1 MNIMQTV
8 LIDLLYSVV
17 SIIALY
23 TIRHYI
29 FTLNRL
35 FFRPRQPYV
44 DIGAA
49 DWPSV
54 TIFVPAHNEELVIGD
69 MMESLLKVD
78 YPHDRLLIVP
88 INDRSTDRTKDIL
101 DKYAEEL
108 PVLVKPYHRVS
119 GKCGKS
125 SALKEVEHLY
135 ESEIYLVFDADYLP
149 GKGLI
154 KQLVSPFFDPEVGA
168 VMGRVVP
175 YNIKTSLLTRILD
188 LERSGGYQVDQQAR
202 MNLHMVPQFGGT
214 VGGVRTSALKSI
226 GGWRSDALAED
237 TDVTMRMT
245 LEGWKVA
252 YQNRSECYE
261 EVPENWFA
269 RIRQI
274 TRWAKGHNQ
283 SCARY
288 FFPLLRQLGKLPTLA
303 VLDGL
308 MLLGVFLMPL
318 LLLVGWTLSLILF
331 YMGNNIVNLF
341 MLILAISTYNTL
353 GNFATFFEVA
363 SATRL
368 DGSGKRIL
376 LLPFL
381 SLGFLVSIITVSWAT
396 ISQVFS
402 SPFNNHLKWDKTDR
416 HRNGDVGGN
425 DSSSDYDYENGYYSS
440 TGEHGYVY
448 LIAGGCTIV
457 EHIFGR
463 SGV

>member
-1 MNIMQTV
+1 MQTV
-8 LIDLLYSVV
+8 LMGLLYIVV
-17 SIIALY
+17 SIISLY
-23 TIRHYI
+23 TIRHYL

-49 DWPSV
+49 DWPTV
-54 TIFVPAHNEELVIGD
+54 TIFVPAHNEEFVIGD
-69 MMESLLKVD
+69 MMENLLKVD
-78 YPHDRLLIVP
+78 YPHDRLLLVP
-88 INDRSTDRTKDIL
+88 INDRSTDKTKDIL
-101 DKYAEEL
+101 DKYAEKF
-108 PVLVKPYHRVS
+108 PILVKPYHRFS

-125 SALKEVEHLY
+125 SALKEVEQLHK
-135 ESEIYLVFDADYLP
+135 SEIYLVFDADYLP

-154 KQLVSPFFDPEVGA
+154 KQLVAPFFDPEIGA

-175 YNIKTSLLTRILD
+175 YNIKPSLLTRILD

-202 MNLHMVPQFGGT
+202 MNLHLVPQFGGT
-214 VGGVRTSALKSI
+214 VGGVRASALESI
-226 GGWRSDALAED
+226 GGWRSDTLAED

-288 FFPLLRQLGKLPTLA
+288 FFPLLRQLGKLPTFA

-308 MLLGVFLMPL
+308 MLLGVFLMPPL
-318 LLLVGWTLSLILF
+318 LLLGWVLSLILF
-331 YMGNNIVNLF
+331 YMGNQIGNVF
-341 MLILAISTYNTL
+341 MLILVISTYNTL

-381 SLGFLVSIITVSWAT
+381 SLGFLVSFITVSWAT
-396 ISQVFS
+396 TSQIFS
-402 SPFNNHLKWDKTDR
+402 APFNNHRKWDKTD
-416 HRNGDVGGN
+416 HHGSGGLGGTD
-425 DSSSDYDYENGYYSS
+425 DSVD
-440 TGEHGYVY
+440 HGYGTDRGHGYAY
-448 LIAGGCTIV
+448 LIARGGTIA